1 MIYLWLINVTVC
13 ISSFLLIII
22 NKYCI
27 NLYFHLQFTLSIL
40 HTYHSPREDVSVG
53 IIFLIKVPQVR
64 IWFRRLINARPWMI
78 LTFYLFILFYWKPK
92 KSGLEMWSLFHT
104 LKLSHCIIYS
114 VKLPRHIRTL
124 FKFIWLKMK
133 DTEFQTLFLYI

>member
-53 IIFLIKVPQVR
+53 IIFFIKVPQVR

-78 LTFYLFILFYWKPK
+78 LTFYLFYFILLKTQK
-92 KSGLEMWSLFHT
+92 KWVRDVVTVPHSKTFALH
-104 LKLSHCIIYS
+104 YS

>member
-78 LTFYLFILFYWKPK
+78 LTFYLFYFILLKTQK
-92 KSGLEMWSLFHT
+92 KWVRDVVTVPHSKTFALH
-104 LKLSHCIIYS
+104 YS

-133 DTEFQTLFLYI
+133 DTEFQTLFLYM

>member
-64 IWFRRLINARPWMI
+64 IWFRRLINATPWMI
-78 LTFYLFILFYWKPK
+78 LTFYLFYFILLKTQK
-92 KSGLEMWSLFHT
+92 KWVRDVVTVPHSKTFALH
-104 LKLSHCIIYS
+104 YS